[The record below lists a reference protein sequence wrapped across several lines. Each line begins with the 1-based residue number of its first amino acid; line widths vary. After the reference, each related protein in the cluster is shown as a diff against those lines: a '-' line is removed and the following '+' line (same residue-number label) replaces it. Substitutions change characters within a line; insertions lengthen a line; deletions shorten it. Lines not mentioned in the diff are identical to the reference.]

1 MGKKRMFRLH
11 RWAGLLLAVMLV
23 LTTVAGC
30 SGKTGG
36 QSANQSA
43 GQQNGQQ
50 IEQSANGSNEQ
61 VASDDALPEPELDP
75 WDDEAQQVDS
85 SDNEAQQ
92 IEDSDDEVQQII
104 ALDDDQEAGPS
115 NDDVQQIE
123 SSGDEDQDV
132 QQIIPTDEGTQDG
145 AQSGTNGAQSG
156 TNVSQSGTNGAQS
169 WTDEA
174 QETIDERGT
183 YTTKEDVALYIHTY
197 GKLPENFITKKQA
210 RKLGWEGGYLE
221 PYAPGKCIGGDVFT
235 NIQECLPEGNY
246 RECDIDTLGRKKR
259 GAKRLVFSD
268 DGRIYYTSDH
278 YKTFTQLY

>member
-1 MGKKRMFRLH
+1 M
-11 RWAGLLLAVMLV
+11 
-23 LTTVAGC
+23 
-30 SGKTGG
+30 
-36 QSANQSA
+36 
-43 GQQNGQQ
+43 
-50 IEQSANGSNEQ
+50 
-61 VASDDALPEPELDP
+61 ASDDALPEPELDP

-92 IEDSDDEVQQII
+92 FEDSDDEVLQIISSDEEDQGTNSYDEDIQQII
-104 ALDDDQEAGPS
+104 
-115 NDDVQQIE
+115 
-123 SSGDEDQDV
+123 SSDEEDQDV
-132 QQIIPTDEGTQDG
+132 QQIIPTDEGTQGG
-145 AQSGTNGAQSG
+145 A
-156 TNVSQSGTNGAQS
+156 QSGTNGAQS

-174 QETIDERGT
+174 QETIDEHGT
-183 YTTKEDVALYIHTY
+183 YTTKEDVALYIHVY